1 MMRRALVVILLAGLA
16 RAAGVGA
23 QALAPPPTAETVQA
37 AIDQLGSFDFP
48 VRMESARLVRRAP
61 ADIAIQRL
69 TATVRSHG
77 DEYVRYRALTLLS
90 GFGGSAVA
98 GVMTGLLADPNDRIR
113 AVVYAWLEHNP
124 DPEALPALIEAFGR
138 ERSEFVRPALT
149 RAIAAQSGDPRARV
163 VLAPVVLR
171 GDDFFRGSA
180 IEALG
185 EFGAAFALPDIVTVA
200 RREGPLQEDAITA
213 IGRLGDAAQVNTL
226 VALQRTAPAD
236 AQPTIS
242 AALCLLG
249 RACDETEAYLKQTL
263 SFAASTEGYQKLVR
277 GAVHALAML
286 ALRDRPAS
294 WNVLLDAGVA
304 AASDDIRSPVALGV
318 GLVALRRPEL
328 VLSAFERR
336 ADVDQAI
343 DLLRDAFDML
353 SEDFEEERFYVAV
366 RKAYWAAPPDS
377 ASRRVAEAIMQK
389 LEF

>member
-23 QALAPPPTAETVQA
+23 QAQAPPPTAETVQA